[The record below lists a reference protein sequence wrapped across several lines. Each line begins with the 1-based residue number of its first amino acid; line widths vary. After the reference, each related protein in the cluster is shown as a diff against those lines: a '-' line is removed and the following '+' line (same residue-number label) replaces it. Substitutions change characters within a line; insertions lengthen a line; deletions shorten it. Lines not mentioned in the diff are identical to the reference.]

1 MTWMLCIAPMD
12 KKMSI
17 IRGNKFTD
25 SYTKRP
31 NPQGV
36 GKFLLS
42 PSPCELKAINRGGGF
57 CHERD
62 LPDLKRA
69 ALAYAINIGAK
80 SWTMFPFIG
89 DAQRR
94 MIVEF
99 YNWPEIGIYNFDH
112 PYSRNVKKFYW
123 WFEAKLPAW
132 WTDPERAVGV
142 SKEGEAYDPRQ

>member
-1 MTWMLCIAPMD
+1 MCIAPMD

-25 SYTKRP
+25 SYNKRP

-36 GKFLLS
+36 GKTLLS
-42 PSPCELKAINRGGGF
+42 PSPRELVVILRDYKQAFCYENEVPDMQAKA
-57 CHERD
+57 RD
-62 LPDLKRA
+62 F
-69 ALAYAINIGAK
+69 ALSIGAK

-142 SKEGEAYDPRQ
+142 SKEGEAYDPRR